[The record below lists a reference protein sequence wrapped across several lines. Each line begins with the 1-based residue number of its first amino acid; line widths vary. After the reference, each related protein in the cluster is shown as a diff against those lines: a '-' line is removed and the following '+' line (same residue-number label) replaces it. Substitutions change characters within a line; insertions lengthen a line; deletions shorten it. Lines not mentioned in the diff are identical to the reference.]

1 LNRADSDA
9 AENPIAGCSPFFKL
23 NTQESTAMTPAEI
36 GMSSELARIASAEFS
51 TYFRHLAMRVEH
63 AARSVTEEQL
73 WTKPFPF
80 GNSIGHLILHLTG
93 NLNHYIGALI
103 AGSGY
108 VRHRDHEFTDPAR
121 YPLEELL
128 ARFHQAVESVVTA
141 LEAQDDASFSVSVA
155 EPPPI
160 QTRFGLFL
168 VCAAHLNNHIG
179 QMSYLVQALQSST
192 NEPPKW

>member
-1 LNRADSDA
+1 MTENVNPVQSD
-9 AENPIAGCSPFFKL
+9 
-23 NTQESTAMTPAEI
+23 
-36 GMSSELARIASAEFS
+36 LARMTRAEFAC
-51 TYFRHLAMRVEH
+51 YFRHLATRVER
-63 AARSVTEEQL
+63 AARSVTAEQL

-103 AGSGY
+103 AASGY
-108 VRHRDHEFTDPAR
+108 VRHREHEFIDPAR

-128 ARFHQAVESVVTA
+128 SQFHQAIDMVVNT
-141 LEAQDDASFSVSVA
+141 LVTQDDVSFSA
-155 EPPPI
+155 PIPDQPPI

-179 QMSYLVQALQSST
+179 QMSYLVQALQE
-192 NEPPKW
+192 NIKEPPVW